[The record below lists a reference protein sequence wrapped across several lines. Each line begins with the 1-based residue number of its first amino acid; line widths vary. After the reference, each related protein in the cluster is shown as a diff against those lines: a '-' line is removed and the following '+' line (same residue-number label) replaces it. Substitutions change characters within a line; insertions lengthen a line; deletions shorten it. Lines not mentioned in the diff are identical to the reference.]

1 MTRRARGP
9 SGGQW
14 TAQHASP
21 TLVIIT
27 LLALWE
33 LAASAGWLRPIL
45 FPPPSR
51 LALAIW
57 DDYNFDPTFD
67 SDYVKDMD
75 LTTQYLLATGRVKR
89 DESEEERAPH
99 FLRGYGCRRL
109 LRDPGEH
116 CRASAWTGQ

>member
-75 LTTQYLLATGRVKR
+75 LTTQYLLATGRVKTAKNPL
-89 DESEEERAPH
+89 DYTFTAP
-99 FLRGYGCRRL
+99 LAAL
-109 LRDPGEH
+109 EPGLVKVP
-116 CRASAWTGQ
+116 GQFKA